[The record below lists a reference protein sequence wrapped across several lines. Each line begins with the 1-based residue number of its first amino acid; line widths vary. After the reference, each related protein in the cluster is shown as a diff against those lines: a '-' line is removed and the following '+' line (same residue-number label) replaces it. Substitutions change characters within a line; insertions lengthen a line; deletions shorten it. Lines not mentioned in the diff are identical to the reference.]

1 MFHVKHI
8 KEDIHMNEAKA
19 LIIRTNPSDLTGRV
33 FHTKPITFEKLSV
46 KARGKNLRALD
57 LQTDGSLAET
67 LFPIH
72 TYDGYVESD
81 MKRDLLKLVWLNG
94 YRTEPPLL
102 SFLHGAGLK
111 LGAIAMSRALDS
123 HDIIAVGATD
133 FELEQAINALIR
145 AKGGIAVACLDDVE
159 VVRRPTAVLDEQGE
173 ENALR
178 EYAQIERKVKQ
189 LQTPLPDLLDWM
201 LMVGAYD
208 LQNLAAR
215 LFV

>member
-1 MFHVKHI
+1 
-8 KEDIHMNEAKA
+8 
-19 LIIRTNPSDLTGRV
+19 
-33 FHTKPITFEKLSV
+33 
-46 KARGKNLRALD
+46 
-57 LQTDGSLAET
+57 
-67 LFPIH
+67 
-72 TYDGYVESD
+72 
-81 MKRDLLKLVWLNG
+81 
-94 YRTEPPLL
+94 
-102 SFLHGAGLK
+102 
-111 LGAIAMSRALDS
+111 MSRALDS

-178 EYAQIERKVKQ
+178 KYAQIERKVKQ
-189 LQTPLPDLLDWM
+189 LQTPLPDLLDQM
-201 LMVGAYD
+201 LMVGTYD

>member
-1 MFHVKHI
+1 
-8 KEDIHMNEAKA
+8 MNEAKT
-19 LIIRTNPSDLTGRV
+19 LIIQPNPSDLTGGL

-46 KARGKNLRALD
+46 KARGKNLRTLD

-67 LFPIH
+67 LFTVH

-111 LGAIAMSRALDS
+111 MGAVAMSRALDS

-173 ENALR
+173 KNAR
-178 EYAQIERKVKQ
+178 RQYEQIERKVKQ
-189 LQTPLPDLLDWM
+189 LRTPLPDLLNRM
-201 LMVGAYD
+201 LTVGAYD
-208 LQNLAAR
+208 LENLAAR